1 MQPINHL
8 KIHKDMKAKEL
19 VEGMKDLGF
28 QAGKLGEAAFLFQE
42 IIKDKEIKL
51 FLGIAG
57 AMVPAGMKN
66 IILDMLDYT
75 SVFVT
80 TGANLTHD
88 LIEALG
94 ERHYKGNENAND
106 EELNRKGI
114 DRIYDVF
121 MKQEVYVKLEQFFSD
136 NWDELSTAKTIKEL
150 LWKIG
155 SLLKNKDSIL
165 KKCWEKKIPV
175 FCPALADSGIGL
187 MIWGNKA
194 RNKKIEIDAFEDM
207 NEIIDSS
214 WKEKKKE
221 VFYVGGGVPKNFI
234 QQAMQFSTPALYG
247 IQISTDKEE
256 YGGSSGAK
264 LKEGISWGKMH
275 KQGKFVNLSC
285 DATIALPLI
294 MASVKAYSKRHKSF
308 PIPRKFF
315 KKFSGP

>member
-1 MQPINHL
+1 
-8 KIHKDMKAKEL
+8 MKVKEL
-19 VEGMKDLGF
+19 VESMAGLGF
-28 QAGKLGEAAFLFQE
+28 QAGKLGEAACLFQE

-57 AMVPAGMKN
+57 AMIPAGMKN
-66 IILDMLDYT
+66 IIFDLLDNT
-75 SVFVT
+75 SIFVS

-94 ERHYKGNENAND
+94 EKHYKGNENAND
-106 EELNRKGI
+106 WELNKKGI
-114 DRIYDVF
+114 DRMYDVF
-121 MKQEVYVKLEQFFSD
+121 MKQEVYVKLEKFFSD
-136 NWDELSTAKTIKEL
+136 NWEELSKAKTIKEL

-155 SLLKNKDSIL
+155 SLIENKESIL
-165 KKCWEKKIPV
+165 RKCYDKKIPV

-194 RNKKIEIDAFEDM
+194 RGKKIEIDAFEDM
-207 NEIIDSS
+207 NEIIDFS
-214 WKEKKKE
+214 WKEKKKA

-256 YGGSSGAK
+256 YGGRSGAK
-264 LKEGISWGKMH
+264 LNEGISWGKMH

-285 DATIALPLI
+285 DATIALPMIL
-294 MASVKAYSKRHKSF
+294 AGAKA
-308 PIPRKFF
+308 
-315 KKFSGP
+315 